1 MHLRPRGGAAENA
14 PVSKSLKNI
23 GIVSALTMVSRV
35 LGLGRDMLVTAVFGT
50 SALASIFY
58 TAFTLPNLFRR
69 LLGEGAL
76 TAALV
81 PTLHEELKAR
91 ERLGAF
97 ELVNQVA
104 SWLLVVTGGIVAL
117 ALLALAQ
124 AGKLV
129 ALAQV
134 SGLDAA
140 TAQRLIASAD
150 YAILLFPY
158 LILVC
163 LAAVLSAAL
172 QILHRFVEP
181 ALSPIWLNLAM
192 IGGLGGA
199 VYLGWAGSPD
209 GRMHWLCAGVLVGGF
224 LQMAVPAA
232 ALMREGW
239 RPRLDLGRSGPLRQI
254 VALMVPTVF
263 GSAIYLINM
272 AVSRFIGLSL
282 NDSAVTVLNLATRL
296 MELPIGVF
304 AIAIST
310 VVFPLIAKHAAD
322 RDDEKLA
329 QSYRKGMRLI
339 LVINVPAAV
348 GLAVLA
354 EPLVRV
360 LFQRGAFIASD
371 TAGMIPVL
379 AVYALGLPFFS
390 FVNLALKAFYA
401 RKDTV
406 TPVRAALFSFV
417 VNLGLSFALMGPLST
432 VGLAVAGNVAIV
444 AQAWYLQRQLATEH
458 PGLRFTHLAR
468 DLMKIV
474 GASLVMGLAVAG
486 GWRLWPH
493 VVAAGKA
500 ADGLGLAVLISAG
513 VMLYAGSLWA
523 LRIEGREELVALFN
537 KFRAKF
543 A

>member
-1 MHLRPRGGAAENA
+1 M
-14 PVSKSLKNI
+14 
-23 GIVSALTMVSRV
+23 
-35 LGLGRDMLVTAVFGT
+35 
-50 SALASIFY
+50 
-58 TAFTLPNLFRR
+58 
-69 LLGEGAL
+69 GEGAL

-81 PTLHEELKAR
+81 PTLQEELKAR
-91 ERLGAF
+91 ERQGAF

-117 ALLALAQ
+117 AMLALAQ
-124 AGKLV
+124 ASKLV
-129 ALAQV
+129 SIAGSWGMEV
-134 SGLDAA
+134 A
-140 TAQRLIASAD
+140 TTQRLVASAD

-158 LILVC
+158 LVLVC

-172 QILHRFVEP
+172 QTLHRFVEP

-192 IGGLGGA
+192 IGALSGA
-199 VYLGWAGSPD
+199 VYCGWAESPD
-209 GRMHWLCAGVLVGGF
+209 GRMHWLCVGALGGGF

-239 RPRLDLGRSGPLRQI
+239 RPRFDLGRSGPLRQI
-254 VALMVPTVF
+254 VALMGPTVF

-360 LFQRGAFIASD
+360 LFQRGAFVASD
-371 TAGMIPVL
+371 TALMLPVL

-406 TPVRAALFSFV
+406 TPVRAALLSFV
-417 VNLGLSFALMGPLST
+417 INIGLSLALMRPLGT
-432 VGLAVAGNVAIV
+432 VGLAVAGNFAIV
-444 AQAWYLQRQLATEH
+444 AQAWFLQRQLAAGHE
-458 PGLRFTHLAR
+458 GLRFAHLAR

-486 GWRLWPH
+486 GWWSWSH
-493 VVAAGKA
+493 FISESKT
-500 ADGLGLAVLISAG
+500 ADVLGLAVLIALG
-513 VMLYAGSLWA
+513 VMLYGGLLWA
-523 LRIEGREELVALFN
+523 LRIEGREELAALFN